1 MKTLLVFVAISV
13 LAPLAKAETLAERA
27 ASLVA
32 RADSAGIR
40 GESEKK
46 EKEIVVRD
54 SKWIRDVSEVI
65 AKSGISESVTCFCFG
80 WRTITFYKNG
90 EFVVSVAA
98 IHGNQLRI
106 YSNEGSGDFPIDE
119 ARWKAVNAVLD
130 RHKEAHQASEP
141 TAPSG
146 RGSP

>member
-1 MKTLLVFVAISV
+1 MKTLLVFAFIGSLV
-13 LAPLAKAETLAERA
+13 PLARAETLAERA

-65 AKSGISESVTCFCFG
+65 AKSGISESVVCFCAG

-90 EFVVSVAA
+90 EFVVSIAA

-106 YSNEGSGDFPIDE
+106 YSKEDSGDFPIDE
-119 ARWKAVNAVLD
+119 ARWKAVKAVLD
-130 RHKEAHQASEP
+130 MHKEANQAPEP